1 MGAKHCLRSV
11 GAAGLVVLATILL
24 AACGSSS
31 KSSSSSKTSPASTS
45 STPASTSTTPA
56 GSSASSTSTNSP
68 ASAASLLPPKIKSAG
83 SVTIATDASY
93 PPCEYF
99 PTPGAAMVGFEPD
112 LWNAMAAKLGIKVNA
127 VNTTF
132 DGLIPGVQSGRYPI
146 AMECISDSA
155 EREKQVSF
163 VDFIYDT
170 EGVYTT
176 AKKASEITNDP
187 LSLCGKTA
195 AAQTGLDFVG
205 FITKILTPHC
215 LKNGKPAIKLAL
227 FPSEAATLLALYS
240 GRVDFVLDDLA
251 ALAYLQRRA
260 PQPVVLRTDALLPK
274 LYLGIVINKSD
285 TKLQQAML
293 AALKAIQ
300 ADGQYAA
307 ALKKWKVSSLALKTP
322 GINLATSNPLPS
334 PKP

>member
-1 MGAKHCLRSV
+1 MGAKHCLRLA
-11 GAAGLVVLATILL
+11 GTAGLVVLAAILL

-31 KSSSSSKTSPASTS
+31 KSSSSSKTSLASTS
-45 STPASTSTTPA
+45 STPASTSSTPA
-56 GSSASSTSTNSP
+56 GTSSTSTNSP
-68 ASAASLLPPKIKSAG
+68 ASVASLLPPDIKSAG

-112 LWNAMAAKLGIKVNA
+112 LWNAMAAKLGIKVKA
-127 VNTTF
+127 VNTSF

-155 EREKQVSF
+155 AREQQVSF

-176 AKKASEITNDP
+176 AKNASEITTDP

-215 LKNGKPAIKLAL
+215 VKNGKPAIKLAL
-227 FPSEAATLLALYS
+227 FPSEAATLLALYA

-251 ALAYLQRRA
+251 ALAYLERRA

-274 LYLGIVINKSD
+274 LYLGIVINKSN

-307 ALKKWKVSSLALKTP
+307 TLKKWKVSSLALKDP